1 MKATLGFSTI
11 ACPDLP
17 WREVLSVGAAAG
29 MKAVEI
35 RLDREDRPFGLSDAE
50 LPELKAALDACGMVC
65 SDVGMGLALTDY
77 RPGLDEKLAP
87 VFERAA
93 AIGAKGVRVFLGHSA
108 LRVPEGKTEH
118 EEGIVR
124 SVSEIARVAERYPS
138 DLWIETHGTYSRAR
152 DVMRVLDAAG
162 SGAVSVIWDIFHS
175 YELGESVAES
185 DAILGDRT
193 VHVHIK
199 DGVRKKDDPDGAM
212 TYTKVGEGEV
222 PLGEALAL
230 LERRGYDGVLSLEW
244 ENMWRPELR
253 SVFPDLASCLAAYR
267 DYFSGFDK

>member
-1 MKATLGFSTI
+1 MKTTLGFSTI

-17 WREVLSVGAAAG
+17 WEEILEVGAAAG
-29 MKAVEI
+29 MQAVEI
-35 RLDREDRPFGLSDAE
+35 RLDREDRPFGLSDAD
-50 LPELKAALDACGMVC
+50 LPKLAAALAGRGLSV

-93 AIGAKGVRVFLGHSA
+93 AIGAKGVRVFLGYSA
-108 LRVPEGKTEH
+108 LRVPEGKTEN

-124 SVSEIARVAERYPS
+124 AVSDIARVAERYPVG
-138 DLWIETHGTYSRAR
+138 LWLETHGTYSRAR
-152 DVMRVLDAAG
+152 DVRRVIDAVG
-162 SGAVSVIWDIFHS
+162 GDAVSVIWDIFHS
-175 YELGESVAES
+175 YEMGESVEES
-185 DAILGDRT
+185 DAILGNKT

-199 DGVRKKDDPDGAM
+199 DGVRMKDDPDGAM

-222 PLGEALAL
+222 PLRRALAL
-230 LERRGYDGVLSLEW
+230 LDRRGYDGVLSLEW

-253 SVFPDLASCLAAYR
+253 SVFPDLSSCLAAYR
-267 DYFSGFDK
+267 TYFSEVI

>member
-17 WREVLSVGAAAG
+17 WREILDEGARAG

-50 LPELKAALDACGMVC
+50 LPELAAALQASGLVA

-77 RPGLDEKLAP
+77 RPGLDEKLTP

-93 AIGAKGVRVFLGHSA
+93 AIGAKGVRVFLGYSA
-108 LRVPEGKTEH
+108 LRVPEGKTEN
-118 EEGIVR
+118 EEGIIR
-124 SVSEIARVAERYPS
+124 SVADAARVAERYPV
-138 DLWIETHGTYSRAR
+138 DLWLETHGTYSRAR
-152 DVMRVLDAAG
+152 DVMRVVNAVG
-162 SGAVSVIWDIFHS
+162 SESVSVIWDIFHS
-175 YELGESVAES
+175 YELGESVDQS
-185 DAILGDRT
+185 DAFLGNRT

-199 DGVRKKDDPDGAM
+199 DGVKKKDDPDGGM

-222 PLGEALAL
+222 PLRRALEL
-230 LERRGYDGVLSLEW
+230 LDRRGYNGVLSLEW

-253 SVFPDLASCLAAYR
+253 TVYPDLKSILAAYR
-267 DYFSGFDK
+267 AWYDSVK

>member
-17 WREVLSVGAAAG
+17 WREILDEGARAG

-50 LPELKAALDACGMVC
+50 LPELAAALSRCGLVV

-77 RPGLDEKLAP
+77 RPGLEEKLKP

-93 AIGAKGVRVFLGHSA
+93 AIGAKGVRVFLGYSA
-108 LRVPEGKTEH
+108 LRVPEGKTEN
-118 EEGIVR
+118 EEGIIR
-124 SVSEIARVAERYPS
+124 STCDIARVAERYPV
-138 DLWIETHGTYSRAR
+138 DLWLETHGTYSRAR
-152 DVMRVLDAAG
+152 DVMRVVNAVG
-162 SGAVSVIWDIFHS
+162 SESVSVIWDIFHS
-175 YELGESVAES
+175 YELGESVDQS
-185 DAILGDRT
+185 DAFLGNRT

-199 DGVRKKDDPDGAM
+199 DGVKKKDDPDGGM

-222 PLGEALAL
+222 PLRESLAL
-230 LERRGYDGVLSLEW
+230 LDKRGYSGVLSLEW

-253 SVFPDLASCLAAYR
+253 TVFPDLSSILAAYR
-267 DYFSGFDK
+267 AYFETDK

>member
-17 WREVLSVGAAAG
+17 WREILDEGARAG
-29 MKAVEI
+29 MKAIEI
-35 RLDREDRPFGLSDAE
+35 RLDREDRPFGLSDDE
-50 LPELKAALDACGMVC
+50 LPELVSALRASGLAV

-77 RPGLDEKLAP
+77 RPGLEEKLKP

-93 AIGAKGVRVFLGHSA
+93 AIGAKGVRVFLGYSA
-108 LRVPEGKTEH
+108 LRVPEGKTEN
-118 EEGIVR
+118 EEGIIR
-124 SVSEIARVAERYPS
+124 STCDIA
-138 DLWIETHGTYSRAR
+138 RAR
-152 DVMRVLDAAG
+152 DLMRVVDAVG
-162 SGAVSVIWDIFHS
+162 SDSVSVIWDIFHS

-185 DAILGDRT
+185 DAFLGDKT

-199 DGVRKKDDPDGAM
+199 DGVRKKDDPDGGM

-222 PLGEALAL
+222 PLRRALAL
-230 LERRGYDGVLSLEW
+230 LDKRGYDGVLSLEW

-253 SVFPDLASCLAAYR
+253 TVFPDLASILAAYR
-267 DYFSGFDK
+267 AYFEAGN